1 MGDLT
6 YFPGATAAR
15 RHLSS
20 PLASAEQR
28 RAAADHLRDT
38 CPEDL
43 LWAAPGTS
51 PTSRL
56 TDAELIEIMP
66 PEQWRARKVE
76 PVGIWRFIGAGLPT
90 STLFIGSIIF
100 LMLISVQFSIKIS
113 RLTNQVKDLAQDNA
127 LLRGEVERLK
137 KNA

>member
-28 RAAADHLRDT
+28 QAAADHLRDT

-43 LWAAPGTS
+43 MWAEPGTM
-51 PTSRL
+51 PTRRL
-56 TDAELIEIMP
+56 TDAELVEIMP
-66 PEQWRARKVE
+66 PEQWRATKVE
-76 PVGIWRFIGAGLPT
+76 GKGFSRFVNVATLVAVGLVGFVLGQLVT
-90 STLFIGSIIF
+90 
-100 LMLISVQFSIKIS
+100 
-113 RLTNQVKDLAQDNA
+113 LAQVVGQ
-127 LLRGEVERLK
+127 L
-137 KNA
+137 

>member
-1 MGDLT
+1 MMGDIT

-43 LWAAPGTS
+43 MWAAPGTM
-51 PTSRL
+51 PTRRL

-66 PEQWRARKVE
+66 PEQWRAT
-76 PVGIWRFIGAGLPT
+76 PADGGGFWRFVKVAGLVAV
-90 STLFIGSIIF
+90 F
-100 LMLISVQFSIKIS
+100 LMGFIAGQLSA
-113 RLTNQVKDLAQDNA
+113 LAQIVGG
-127 LLRGEVERLK
+127 L
-137 KNA
+137 